1 MNENEKKE
9 ELLEE
14 DVKTDGRDGEGA
26 EEVMNESKVKSTTL
40 EEEKAEVNNGD
51 GVEEP
56 GAEAE
61 TPMPKETEVEPGTEE
76 TGEAEGEEKM
86 LSQSEVNKLIGQARQ
101 AGRESALKEIEAI
114 KQQSNEEGRNSY
126 MNELFSKYGVANQ
139 DELDGIFGK
148 GQAYD
153 SLNDDFTQQMSSMNG
168 LKGEVALLKSNID
181 ESRWDDVKF
190 ILGGQGLDVNSD
202 NIATMLPSHP
212 EWLKGYNA
220 PSNVDDGNARL
231 KVLGNDI
238 TNEEV
243 DVESE
248 EEKIKRLFSL

>member
-1 MNENEKKE
+1 MEENKRKDEELEEKLDEETDSKE
-9 ELLEE
+9 E
-14 DVKTDGRDGEGA
+14 VT
-26 EEVMNESKVKSTTL
+26 
-40 EEEKAEVNNGD
+40 
-51 GVEEP
+51 
-56 GAEAE
+56 
-61 TPMPKETEVEPGTEE
+61 TEE
-76 TGEAEGEEKM
+76 TGSQDAGEVGTEDAAMEVKEDIVDNPQGEVETPTPESGVEGEEGTGEKM
-86 LSQSEVNKLIGQARQ
+86 LSQSEVNRLIGQARQ

-114 KQQSNEEGRNSY
+114 KSQSAEEGRNSY
-126 MNELFSKYGVANQ
+126 MNELFAKYGVSGQ
-139 DELDGIFGK
+139 EELDGIFGK

-153 SLNDDFTQQMSSMNG
+153 SLNDDFNQQAYSMNG

-220 PSNVDDGNARL
+220 TPSNVVDDSARL
-231 KVLGNDI
+231 KVLGNEI

-243 DVESE
+243 DTESE